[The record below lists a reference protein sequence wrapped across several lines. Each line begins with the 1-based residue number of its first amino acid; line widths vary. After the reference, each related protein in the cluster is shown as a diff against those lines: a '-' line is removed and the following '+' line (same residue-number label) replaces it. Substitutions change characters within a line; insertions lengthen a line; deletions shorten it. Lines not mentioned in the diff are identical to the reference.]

1 MKSLKLISLIL
12 VFILAFSA
20 VTFADEPID
29 IASDAIRRDT
39 SNFIKS
45 MYYEPR
51 ERINNISFFN
61 DKEGYKL
68 SSIKD
73 YNVEYANNELP
84 GTATVT
90 YTGVG
95 KYTGK
100 YVATFSILKMPIAN
114 ITTKAKFNDK
124 KALEL
129 TANNGSEDLV
139 YGKDFYCTP
148 YTDVDGKV
156 TVKFFG
162 IGSKYT
168 GTCTK
173 TIKAKNNPNPS
184 ARSYL
189 KDVVITK
196 AKNIKGKKVELKWKK
211 IKKIAGYQLRYS
223 KKKSF
228 ASAKKVTL
236 AQKVKKYKTKKLKKK
251 KTYYFKMRSYIIYNG
266 KKYYGDWTNT
276 IKIKIKK

>member
-1 MKSLKLISLIL
+1 MKSIRLLSLIL
-12 VFILAFSA
+12 VFILAFSTYA
-20 VTFADEPID
+20 FADELID
-29 IASDAIRRDT
+29 IGSNEIRKDMT
-39 SNFIKS
+39 NYVKT

-51 ERINNISFFN
+51 DRVNNISFYN
-61 DKEGYKL
+61 GDYRL

-73 YNVEYANNELP
+73 YTVEYKNNMLP
-84 GTATVT
+84 GTATIT

-95 KYTGK
+95 AYTGT
-100 YVATFSILKMPIAN
+100 YSATFTITKMPIAN
-114 ITTKAKFNDK
+114 ITTKASFNEK
-124 KALEL
+124 KVLMVS
-129 TANNGSEDLV
+129 ANNGSEDLV
-139 YGKDFYCTP
+139 YNTDYYVTQV
-148 YTDVDGKV
+148 TDVDGNV
-156 TVKFFG
+156 TVKFYG
-162 IGSKYT
+162 KGARYT

-173 TIKAKNNPNPS
+173 TIKAKNNPNPA

-236 AQKVKKYKTKKLKKK
+236 GSKDKKYKTKKLKKK
-251 KTYYFKMRSYIIYNG
+251 KNYYFKMRCYIIHNG